1 MYPRIWLL
9 YAFNLDT
16 NSLFYKWD
24 PRTCPLSRLETCWK
38 PKGISDQPHTSHCK
52 LNPTFFLLLEG
63 SKTGPVSPPMG
74 GDLALQTGES
84 SATAGSES
92 EDFHNRRL
100 LKQLI
105 SLVILFQAGSSNPLK
120 WAAAVLGWD
129 WFTDNFW
136 MVVIVK
142 HCHTAQCRLNT
153 QQAVVLHWKPP
164 DYSFFSVLWMRQH
177 SSSGSIVIW

>member
-1 MYPRIWLL
+1 MFPRIWLL

-16 NSLFYKWD
+16 NLLFYKWD
-24 PRTCPLSRLETCWK
+24 PRTCPLSRLDTCWK
-38 PKGISDQPHTSHCK
+38 PKGISDQP
-52 LNPTFFLLLEG
+52 LLLEG

-74 GDLALQTGES
+74 GGLALQTGEL
-84 SATAGSES
+84 SATAQSLKT
-92 EDFHNRRL
+92 FIKRRL

-105 SLVILFQAGSSNPLK
+105 WLVILFQTGSSNPLK

-129 WFTDNFW
+129 WSTDNFW

-177 SSSGSIVIW
+177 NSSGSIVIW